1 MARYLVVAHQ
11 TAACPELVT
20 RLKQLAK
27 RDREAELVLLVP
39 ATPAGHLLTWVEG
52 EGEAIARERA
62 TVAATQLRQ
71 AGLTV
76 RDTIVG
82 PSDPLEAVSNE
93 LHASPRPYAAVIVS
107 TLPQGLSRWLRRDL
121 PSQVRKLG
129 VPVIH
134 VVAQSTSAQRQP
146 DPIKYARA
154 ATGITGNERP
164 LALEEFAARCGGPL
178 YGQDGFLGDLREV
191 LYDYVS
197 GEPVWLGVAS
207 RPLPFRT
214 LLVPVQAA
222 RVVDGHLMVALTRD
236 RVLGQPHIDVGE
248 GFASLTDE
256 EHVYRYF
263 GLPFDEV
270 RDIRVLRGG
279 QPIPGT
285 QRNWQNIIEHE
296 TAPTSR

>member
-1 MARYLVVAHQ
+1 
-11 TAACPELVT
+11 VT
-20 RLKQLAK
+20 RLNQLQK
-27 RDREAELVLLVP
+27 RDRDAELVLLVP
-39 ATPAGHLLTWVEG
+39 ATPTGHLLTWVEG
-52 EGEAIARERA
+52 EGETIARERA
-62 TVAATQLRQ
+62 TAAATQMRE

-93 LHASPRPYAAVIVS
+93 LHASPSLYAAVIVS

-134 VVAQSTSAQRQP
+134 VVAQSTSEQRRP
-146 DPIKYARA
+146 EPTRNAPA
-154 ATGITGNERP
+154 AAGLAGNERP
-164 LALEEFAARCGGPL
+164 LTLEELAARCGDPV
-178 YGQDGFLGDLREV
+178 YAQDGVLGDLREV

-214 LLVPVQAA
+214 LLLPAQPA
-222 RVVDGHLMVALTRD
+222 RVVDGNLVAPLTRD
-236 RVLGQPHIDVGE
+236 RVLDQPHIDVGE

-270 RDIRVLRGG
+270 RDIRVLRAG
-279 QPIPGT
+279 QPIPGM
-285 QRNWQNIIEHE
+285 QRNWQNIIERE
-296 TAPTSR
+296 IASSGR

>member
-1 MARYLVVAHQ
+1 
-11 TAACPELVT
+11 VT

-39 ATPAGHLLTWVEG
+39 ATPARHLLTWVEG
-52 EGEAIARERA
+52 EQREIARERA
-62 TVAATQLRQ
+62 TAAATELRE

-93 LHASPRPYAAVIVS
+93 LHASPRLYAAVIVS

-134 VVAQSTSAQRQP
+134 IVARSTSEERRPEPTRNAP
-146 DPIKYARA
+146 TA
-154 ATGITGNERP
+154 AGLAGNEHP
-164 LALEEFAARCGGPL
+164 LTLEELAARCGDPL

-214 LLVPVQAA
+214 LLLPAQAA
-222 RVVDGHLMVALTRD
+222 RVIDGSLVVPLTRD
-236 RVLGQPHIDVGE
+236 WVLDQPHIDVGE

-263 GLPFDEV
+263 GLPFDGM

-285 QRNWQNIIEHE
+285 QRNWQNIIDREI
-296 TAPTSR
+296 APTSR

>member
-1 MARYLVVAHQ
+1 MALYLVVAHQ
-11 TAACPELVT
+11 TAASPELVT

-27 RDREAELVLLVP
+27 RDRHAELVLLVP
-39 ATPAGHLLTWVEG
+39 STPTGHLLTWVEG

-62 TVAATQLRQ
+62 IGAAAQLRE

-93 LHASPRPYAAVIVS
+93 LHASPSLYAAVIVS

-134 VVAQSTSAQRQP
+134 IVAQSTSEQRP
-146 DPIKYARA
+146 SELPTN
-154 ATGITGNERP
+154 ATAVPGHSGNERS
-164 LALEEFAARCGGPL
+164 LTLEELAARCGGPV
-178 YGQDGFLGDLREV
+178 YAQDGFLGDLREV

-214 LLVPVQAA
+214 LLLPAQAA
-222 RVVDGHLMVALTRD
+222 RVVDGILVAPLTRD
-236 RVLGQPHIDVGE
+236 RVLEQPHIDVGE

-279 QPIPGT
+279 QPIPGM
-285 QRNWQNIIEHE
+285 QRNWQNIIERE

>member
-1 MARYLVVAHQ
+1 MAQYLVVAHQ

-20 RLKQLAK
+20 RLNQLAK

-39 ATPAGHLLTWVEG
+39 ATPARHLLTWVEG
-52 EGEAIARERA
+52 EQLEIARERA
-62 TVAATQLRQ
+62 TAAATELRE

-76 RDTIVG
+76 RDSIVG
-82 PSDPLEAVSNE
+82 PSDPFEAVSNE
-93 LHASPRPYAAVIVS
+93 LHASPGRYAQVIVS

-134 VVAQSTSAQRQP
+134 VVARSTLEQSRPEPTRNAP
-146 DPIKYARA
+146 A
-154 ATGITGNERP
+154 AAGLADNERP
-164 LALEEFAARCGGPL
+164 LTLQELAARCGGPL

-214 LLVPVQAA
+214 LLLPAQVA
-222 RVVDGHLMVALTRD
+222 RVIDASLVVPLTRN
-236 RVLGQPHIDVGE
+236 RVLDQPHIDVGE

-270 RDIRVLRGG
+270 RDIRVLRRG

-285 QRNWQNIIEHE
+285 QRNWQNIIERE
-296 TAPTSR
+296 IAAPSR

>member
-1 MARYLVVAHQ
+1 
-11 TAACPELVT
+11 VT

-39 ATPAGHLLTWVEG
+39 ATPARHLLTWVEG
-52 EGEAIARERA
+52 EQREIARERA
-62 TVAATQLRQ
+62 TAAATELRE

-93 LHASPRPYAAVIVS
+93 LRASPRPYAQVIVS

-121 PSQVRKLG
+121 PSQVRRLG

-134 VVAQSTSAQRQP
+134 VVAQSTSEQGRPEPTRNAP
-146 DPIKYARA
+146 TADGLA
-154 ATGITGNERP
+154 GNERP
-164 LALEEFAARCGGPL
+164 LTLEELAARVGWPL
-178 YGQDGFLGDLREV
+178 FCEDGFLGDLREV

-214 LLVPVQAA
+214 LLLPAQAA
-222 RVVDGHLMVALTRD
+222 HVVDGSLVVPLTRD
-236 RVLGQPHIDVGE
+236 RVLDQPHIDVGE

-270 RDIRVLRGG
+270 RDIRVLRAG
-279 QPIPGT
+279 QPIPGM
-285 QRNWQNIIEHE
+285 QRNWQNIIERE
-296 TAPTSR
+296 IASSGR